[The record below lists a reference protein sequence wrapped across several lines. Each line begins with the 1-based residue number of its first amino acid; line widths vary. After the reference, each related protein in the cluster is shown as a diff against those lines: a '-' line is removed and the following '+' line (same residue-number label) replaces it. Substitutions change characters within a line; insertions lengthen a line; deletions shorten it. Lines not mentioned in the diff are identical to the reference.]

1 MNEIESIKVEIS
13 KLASYFDN
21 FELRPPVENKIND
34 LKKQY
39 KDISNEIIDFYS
51 FCDGF
56 NTHLDDEYEGNIFSL
71 EEHLDYLEQMK
82 NDEFPLFNT
91 LFPLRTD
98 GCGNYDCI
106 VFVNGLGNNSVIFN
120 DSDYGLPSYIKAS
133 SLGSYISFLTED
145 LILRYQLN
153 GKIKPE
159 FDIDNPDPI
168 ETDWPF
174 NPKKM
179 IIKDPEL
186 IKLYKDKDYS
196 LLFNDPEGLINI
208 WLENK

>member
-1 MNEIESIKVEIS
+1 MNEIDRIKAEIS

-21 FELRPPVENKIND
+21 FELRPPIKNQIND
-34 LKKQY
+34 LKKHY
-39 KDISNEIIDFYS
+39 KNITIEIVDFYN

-56 NTHLDDEYEGNIFSL
+56 NTHLEDYDYDGNIISL
-71 EEHLDYLEQMK
+71 KEHLDYLNQMK
-82 NDEFPLFNT
+82 SEELPLFTN
-91 LFPLRTD
+91 LFPLRSD
-98 GCGNYDCI
+98 GCFNFDCI
-106 VFVNGLGNNSVIFN
+106 VFLNGLGNNSVIFN

-145 LILRYQLN
+145 LILRYQQN
-153 GKIKPE
+153 GKIKSE
-159 FDIDNPDPI
+159 FDIENPNPI

-179 IIKDPEL
+179 IVKDPEL

-196 LLFNDPEGLINI
+196 LLFNEPEELIKY
-208 WLENK
+208 LD